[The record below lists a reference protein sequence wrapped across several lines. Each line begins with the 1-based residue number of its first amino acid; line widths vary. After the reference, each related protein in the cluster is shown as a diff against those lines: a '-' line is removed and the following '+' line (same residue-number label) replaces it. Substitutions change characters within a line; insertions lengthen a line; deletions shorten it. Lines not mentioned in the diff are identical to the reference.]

1 MPHLAQ
7 ATLYT
12 PLSYALSILILP
24 SEIQNRNEI
33 SLILFHFPKSE
44 YIKLIKSL
52 IVFIDNLF
60 SVQKIIKAKIKV
72 LKRNSYGFRNYYH
85 FRNRIILIT
94 NCLPKTKLNSSSQ
107 KWRAFPETSARLAS
121 SPLRCSGPTFHF

>member
-1 MPHLAQ
+1 MSIYSIFTSLMPHLAQ

-52 IVFIDNLF
+52 IVFIHNLF
-60 SVQKIIKAKIKV
+60 SVQKIIEPKI
-72 LKRNSYGFRNYYH
+72 LHQHY
-85 FRNRIILIT
+85 L
-94 NCLPKTKLNSSSQ
+94 TKSQ
-107 KWRAFPETSARLAS
+107 KKNTLMQEYS
-121 SPLRCSGPTFHF
+121 STKSTMDELYQVRKNYRIYMCKEMER